1 MVEGKHLGRFAMM
14 QVPAVV
20 AIVEKKRQIS
30 IRLHANQTYQTRTRI
45 ASIKYTQVMSA
56 CNTFSWGTAQVHVC
70 SGVGLRVCKSRTIVV

>member
-1 MVEGKHLGRFAMM
+1 MVEGKHLGRFIMM

-20 AIVEKKRQIS
+20 VEKKRQIS

-70 SGVGLRVCKSRTIVV
+70 SGVGLRVCKSRTKVV